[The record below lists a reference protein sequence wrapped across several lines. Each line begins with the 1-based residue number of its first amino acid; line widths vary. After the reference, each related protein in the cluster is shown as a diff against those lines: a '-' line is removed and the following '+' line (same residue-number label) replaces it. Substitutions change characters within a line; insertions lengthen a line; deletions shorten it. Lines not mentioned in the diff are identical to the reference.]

1 MPVKQSPGGSIFP
14 YYYKGG
20 ELFGLHLGSFGADE
34 DGVISRMKAEQVFFL
49 EQNHGIDLWMDFYQT
64 RLTDTVIGELIE
76 MLEHIHTRMLK
87 IGLVGCSFMERWRI
101 NRLIKKT
108 KSLSKLP
115 VRYFDDPED
124 AKTWL
129 VSELE

>member
-1 MPVKQSPGGSIFP
+1 MSVKQSPGGSIFP

-49 EQNHGIDLWMDFYQT
+49 EQNHSIGLWMDFYQT
-64 RLTDTVIGELIE
+64 RLTDRVIGELIE
-76 MLEHIHTRMLK
+76 MLEHIHHRMLK
-87 IGLVGCSFMERWRI
+87 LGLVGCSFMERWRI

-108 KSLSKLP
+108 KGLSKLP